1 MATVSDHPSESV
13 AGEKNNATRQAHG
26 LATPEQTPEPDTARL
41 KEDEKRRQAESQA
54 GTDKGQGGSTGSP
67 PSSGGGTSVATD
79 GNNGATQEQIDAVE
93 RVMKCSDGDYR
104 QILGILDEN
113 PSTEDVMAAF
123 KKLGC
128 LTHEKYNKVNHAT
141 EAFHRVIDAA
151 EHLGINDAAIA
162 EMRNWD
168 GVEDNLTLPA
178 NDTSSE
184 TAGEDADMRGSDQP
198 TMPQLTDAHRHAFE
212 VSWGLLQVLSDNPD
226 DEKVINGLQE
236 VNRKILEINAA
247 NGFPNSERF
256 VIDFE
261 VYQGVFKKALPL
273 LEQWKQT
280 SDEKARA
287 ELEMMNQ
294 WLEKFIKERGY
305 PADWKINVPEAPT
318 QSIPKPPVQSTAST
332 ATRTRSE
339 RLPKPLAFNEKDGYV
354 LQGGVEKEL
363 YGYAKAGYGHRVLL
377 RQDGQNGYDIFEF
390 VRASKF
396 GKNFV
401 ERNQNVLS
409 GTEIKAGTKASLRGM
424 SWKQVSIFGV
434 APVRT
439 DFDDEAMLMAWVAFP
454 QSEPTWYW
462 RSYLGEEFGI
472 DAVDE
477 KLNTFRRKAG
487 QLPRAVIDEDEAE
500 ESDDDE
506 EGEDKATRL
515 RYLREEMKRLEEGTA
530 RSRRSSSAK
539 RSKPRRRAR

>member
-1 MATVSDHPSESV
+1 
-13 AGEKNNATRQAHG
+13 
-26 LATPEQTPEPDTARL
+26 
-41 KEDEKRRQAESQA
+41 
-54 GTDKGQGGSTGSP
+54 
-67 PSSGGGTSVATD
+67 
-79 GNNGATQEQIDAVE
+79 
-93 RVMKCSDGDYR
+93 
-104 QILGILDEN
+104 
-113 PSTEDVMAAF
+113 
-123 KKLGC
+123 
-128 LTHEKYNKVNHAT
+128 
-141 EAFHRVIDAA
+141 
-151 EHLGINDAAIA
+151 
-162 EMRNWD
+162 MRDWD

-178 NDTSSE
+178 NDTSHVSS
-184 TAGEDADMRGSDQP
+184 GEAPSNGQDTDMGGSDQP
-198 TMPQLTDAHRHAFE
+198 TIPQMTDAHRHAFE

-256 VIDFE
+256 VIDFK

-287 ELEMMNQ
+287 ELETMNQ

-305 PADWKINVPEAPT
+305 PAGWKINIPEAPT

-363 YGYAKAGYGHRVLL
+363 YGYVKAGYGHRVLL

-515 RYLREEMKRLEEGTA
+515 RYLREEMKRLEQGTA